1 MDFGV
6 DGARNLFTLSK
17 KDRSRTKTKQNFR
30 ISGIVLLKEDSL
42 KKQWSLHKIIGTN
55 PDNQGIVRSVTL
67 LLGIDDNSDCEQ
79 ILELSISNLV
89 LILEANYI
97 DSQRGSLTW
106 YQDDESLE
114 GSQLQNMLSTEW
126 FSETGPL
133 MHLSNHIFQS
143 Q

>member
-30 ISGIVLLKEDSL
+30 INGIVLLKEDSL
-42 KKQWSLHKIIGTN
+42 KKQWSLYKIIGTN

-89 LILEANYI
+89 LILESNYI

-114 GSQLQNMLSTEW
+114 GSQLLKLLNLLTC
-126 FSETGPL
+126 
-133 MHLSNHIFQS
+133 
-143 Q
+143 

>member
-17 KDRSRTKTKQNFR
+17 KDRIRTKTKQNFR
-30 ISGIVLLKEDSL
+30 INGIVLLKEDSL
-42 KKQWSLHKIIGTN
+42 RKQWSLHKIIGTN

-97 DSQRGSLTW
+97 DSQRGSLPW

-114 GSQLQNMLSTEW
+114 GSQLLQLLNLLTC
-126 FSETGPL
+126 
-133 MHLSNHIFQS
+133 
-143 Q
+143 

>member
-30 ISGIVLLKEDSL
+30 INGIVFLKEDSL

>member
-6 DGARNLFTLSK
+6 DGTRNLFTLSK
-17 KDRSRTKTKQNFR
+17 KDRIRTKTKQNFR
-30 ISGIVLLKEDSL
+30 INGIVLLKEDSL
-42 KKQWSLHKIIGTN
+42 RKQWSLHKIIGTN

-89 LILEANYI
+89 LILESNYI

-114 GSQLQNMLSTEW
+114 GSQLLKLLNLLTC
-126 FSETGPL
+126 
-133 MHLSNHIFQS
+133 
-143 Q
+143 

>member
-30 ISGIVLLKEDSL
+30 TNGIVLLKEDSL

-67 LLGIDDNSDCEQ
+67 LLGIDDNSNREQ
-79 ILELSISNLV
+79 ILEHSISNLV
-89 LILEANYI
+89 LILEANNI
-97 DSQRGSLTW
+97 DSQWGSLTW

-114 GSQLQNMLSTEW
+114 GSQLLQLLNSLTC
-126 FSETGPL
+126 
-133 MHLSNHIFQS
+133 
-143 Q
+143 